1 MATLTRTEV
10 EQIVEETRQ
19 MGDKP
24 QLSGLDLSAL
34 DLMGIDLSEVELFR
48 TNLSQANLNLAN
60 LTGSRLIGAMLH
72 QANLVEAKLIRADLR
87 KADLREA
94 VCSGA
99 DFSMSD
105 LRAADL
111 SRAKLNRADLI
122 ATNFSETTL
131 IAADLEGAN
140 LSGADL
146 IRANLSQANLG
157 RTDLIGANLSEAILL
172 GADFRG
178 VAVAFTTFA
187 DVDFSTVKG
196 LETAWHQGP
205 STIGID
211 TLYKSRGKIP
221 EIFLRGVGVPED
233 FIAYTRSLFGQAIQ
247 FYSCFISYS
256 SQDQAFAERLYAD
269 LQNKGVRCW
278 FAPEDMKIG
287 DKIKLAIDQAIR
299 LRDKLLLILSEYSI
313 NSDWVEKEVETALE
327 EEGQRQQMV
336 LFPVRLDD
344 TVMSTGQTWA
354 ADIRRSRHIGDFS
367 RWKDHDAYQA
377 AFERLLRD
385 LQAD

>member
-1 MATLTRTEV
+1 
-10 EQIVEETRQ
+10 